1 MRCPVKMNLKLKAKN
16 IGDVRDWFD
25 VHRIY
30 AMSSA
35 GKITEIGWETET
47 SEKTRIDADSI
58 EIHANN
64 VWFRDPRTGKQLR
77 TLDACCIVGIEIAD
91 STGAVYSIEH
101 CFEPVWCFECVL
113 SEGDDF
119 FSFES
124 DTSRNLWQYVKDAI
138 FENEDPLHERCVEEI
153 ECAAYESFIHNAPS
167 YAPRL
172 DDLKILF
179 ALAKYHP
186 RLTVKKTGT
195 QI

>member
-1 MRCPVKMNLKLKAKN
+1 MNLKLRAKD

-30 AMSSA
+30 AMNSA

-47 SEKTRIDADSI
+47 SEKTCIDADCV
-58 EIHANN
+58 EIQTDN

-91 STGAVYSIEH
+91 STGEVFPIEH
-101 CFEPVWCFECVL
+101 CFDPVWCSECIL
-113 SEGDDF
+113 SAGEDS

-138 FENEDPLHERCVEEI
+138 LENEDPLHERCVEEI
-153 ECAAYESFIHNAPS
+153 ECAAYESYIHSAPS

-179 ALAKYHP
+179 ALAKIYP
-186 RLTVKKTGT
+186 PVNQKKTGT
-195 QI
+195 QA